1 MSISNFQTF
10 KRLFAYANQY
20 KFKLYIGLLSGFLA
34 AASIFGML
42 SSLSGAFDPQKQ
54 VSVENVDIQ
63 NKETTLGKQASSTE
77 SAPTIADAADKG
89 ADSMDAVLNYFGYKK
104 TKADGSISLA
114 ALILS
119 VLLLPIFL
127 GLKGA
132 FTYLNRYCMRWVG
145 SRTIAD
151 FRNDLFKSLT
161 NQSLKFYGKSNI
173 GELMTR
179 INTDTGIAEQLIS
192 TSIADLTRGPIEI
205 IACLSF
211 IVYHAMQKGL
221 YSISLAMV
229 LAAPLCIFPIIFLG
243 RRIKKLTRKA
253 LSKISIL
260 TSHMLETFSGIRVV
274 KAYHMEEEEHK
285 RFVDANNLYFTKVQ
299 KSMKYELMISPLME
313 FVGVLII
320 CLFLIY
326 AYMQGLVLADLLPFG
341 VAASLAYQPMKR
353 LGKVITN
360 MNRSLTGAGRAFDML
375 DLEPELVEAESP
387 TVISELT
394 DKFEFKNVTFSYD
407 TDAPVIIDDLSLEIK
422 KGDVVAFVGETG
434 SGKSTISN
442 LFARFYDPTSG
453 EIFVD
458 GVDLKQVEIKS
469 LRALIGVVNQD
480 TILFN
485 ESIFYNIS
493 YGKKNATEEEVM
505 HAAKLANA
513 HDFIMA
519 EEDGYGRN
527 VGEKGFRLSGG
538 QKQRISIA
546 RAILNNPP
554 VLILDEATSA
564 LDTVTEALVQD
575 ALNNLME
582 NRTVL
587 TIAHRLST
595 IKHAN
600 KICVLE
606 KGRIVEM
613 GTHDELYAK
622 GGQYRLLCDIQ
633 FTTND

>member
-1 MSISNFQTF
+1 MSISNYQTF
-10 KRLFAYANQY
+10 KRLFAYANHY

-54 VSVENVDIQ
+54 VPQEQVMNQ
-63 NKETTLGKQASSTE
+63 NQEATLGQQPTE
-77 SAPTIADAADKG
+77 ITPKLAEVADKG
-89 ADSMDAVLNYFGYKK
+89 SDSMDAVLNYFGYEK

-119 VLLLPIFL
+119 VLLLPLFL

-211 IVYHAMQKGL
+211 IVYHAIDKGL

-229 LAAPLCIFPIIFLG
+229 LATPLCIFPIVFLG

-274 KAYHMEEEEHK
+274 KAYNMEEEEHK

-299 KSMKYELMISPLME
+299 KSMKYELMVSPLME

-326 AYMQGLVLADLLPFG
+326 AYLDGLVLADLLPFG

-375 DLEPELVEAESP
+375 DLHSELVEAENP
-387 TVISELT
+387 VIVKGFE
-394 DKFEFKNVTFSYD
+394 DKFEFKNVDFSYEE
-407 TDAPVIIDDLSLEIK
+407 DAPKVIDNLSLEIE
-422 KGDVVAFVGETG
+422 KGEIVAFVGETG

-442 LFARFYDPTSG
+442 LFARFYDPTDG
-453 EIFVD
+453 HIYMD
-458 GVDLKQVEIKS
+458 GVDLTQIQIKS
-469 LRALIGVVNQD
+469 LRSLIGVVNQD
-480 TILFN
+480 TIMFN
-485 ESIFYNIS
+485 ESIYYNIA
-493 YGKKNATEEEVM
+493 YGTRDATEESVIR
-505 HAAKLANA
+505 AAKLANA
-513 HDFIMA
+513 HEFIMD
-519 EEDGYGRN
+519 EKEGYARN

-546 RAILNNPP
+546 RAILKNPP
-554 VLILDEATSA
+554 ILILDEATSA
-564 LDTVTEALVQD
+564 LDTVTENLVQH

-606 KGRIVEM
+606 KGRIIEV

-622 GGQYRLLCDIQ
+622 DGQYRRLCDIQ
-633 FTTND
+633 FTKTD

>member
-1 MSISNFQTF
+1 MSNTNFQTF
-10 KRLFAYANQY
+10 KRLFAYANKY

-42 SSLSGAFDPQKQ
+42 NSLSGAFDPQKQ
-54 VSVENVDIQ
+54 VPHEQLVQQGQ
-63 NKETTLGKQASSTE
+63 NASTVSQETELTPNL
-77 SAPTIADAADKG
+77 ADASAKG
-89 ADSMDAVLNYFGYKK
+89 GDSMDAVLNYFGYKK
-104 TKADGSISLA
+104 TNPDGSISLA

-119 VLLLPIFL
+119 VLLLPLFL

-151 FRNDLFKSLT
+151 FRNDLFKSLA

-205 IACLSF
+205 IACLAF
-211 IVYHAMQKGL
+211 IIYHAMNKGL
-221 YSISLAMV
+221 YSISLAMI
-229 LAAPLCIFPIIFLG
+229 LATPLCIFPIVFLG

-274 KAYHMEEEEHK
+274 KAYNMEEEEHK
-285 RFVDANNLYFTKVQ
+285 RFVEANNLYFTKVQ
-299 KSMKYELMISPLME
+299 KSMKYELMLSPLME

-375 DLEPELVEAESP
+375 DLHSELVEAENP
-387 TVISELT
+387 VEIEGFN
-394 DKFEFKNVTFSYD
+394 DKFEFKNVGFSYEP
-407 TDAPVIIDDLSLEIK
+407 DAPKIIDNLSLEIK
-422 KGDVVAFVGETG
+422 KGEVVAFVGETG

-442 LFARFYDPTSG
+442 LFARFYDPTEG
-453 EIFVD
+453 QIFID
-458 GVDLKQVEIKS
+458 GIDLKEVKIKS

-485 ESIFYNIS
+485 ESVFYNIA
-493 YGKKNATEEEVM
+493 YGKKDATLEEVIE
-505 HAAKLANA
+505 AAKLANA
-513 HDFIMA
+513 HEFIM
-519 EEDGYGRN
+519 EEEEGYNRN

-554 VLILDEATSA
+554 ILILDEATSA
-564 LDTVTEALVQD
+564 LDTVTEELVQS

-606 KGRIVEM
+606 KGRIIEM
-613 GTHDELYAK
+613 GSHDELYAQNGK
-622 GGQYRLLCDIQ
+622 YRHLCDIQ
-633 FTTND
+633 FTKKD